1 MISMKRSATPGGM
14 RLRALREYCHQT
26 QMAVELAASLGIGYL
41 QRVESGKVQQPERET
56 LERILAVLNAR
67 YSDQR
72 EILELFGYVVAVPLP
87 TEDEIAWAVS
97 IYQTELRRAL
107 FPMYLLDCSHRLLVW
122 NDFVPL
128 LFSLDPR
135 RLAERPSMLRVIF
148 DPGYGVTQ
156 RIANPQAFFTAQ
168 IRALRYE
175 MRLFGQEDWHAALL
189 EQMHR
194 HPIFAAYW
202 TQAEV
207 ESVVHVAGRPLT
219 PLEIAVPGAD
229 VLQFRLISES
239 FAQDHRFRVLYC
251 LPAETRAFQQC
262 LIWQRLTAIDNTP
275 SGD

>member
-1 MISMKRSATPGGM
+1 M

-26 QMAVELAASLGIGYL
+26 QMQVELAASLGIGYL

-56 LERILAVLNAR
+56 LERILAVLQAR

-87 TEDEIAWAVS
+87 TEAEIEWAVS
-97 IYQTELRRAL
+97 IYQTELRQAL

-128 LFSLDPR
+128 LFGLDPR
-135 RLAERPSMLRVIF
+135 RLSEHPSMLRVIF

-156 RIANPQAFFTAQ
+156 RIVNPQAFFSAQ

-175 MRLFGQEDWHAALL
+175 MRLFGQEAWHIALL
-189 EQMHR
+189 ERMRQ
-194 HPIFAAYW
+194 HPIFEAYW
-202 TQAEV
+202 TRAAV
-207 ESVVHVAGRPLT
+207 ELVVHVAGRPLT
-219 PLEIAVPGAD
+219 PLEIVVPG
-229 VLQFRLISES
+229 VGGLQFRLISEL

-251 LPAETRAFQQC
+251 LPAETRAIQQC
-262 LIWQRLTAIDNTP
+262 LVWQRLTAVDNTP
-275 SGD
+275 PGD